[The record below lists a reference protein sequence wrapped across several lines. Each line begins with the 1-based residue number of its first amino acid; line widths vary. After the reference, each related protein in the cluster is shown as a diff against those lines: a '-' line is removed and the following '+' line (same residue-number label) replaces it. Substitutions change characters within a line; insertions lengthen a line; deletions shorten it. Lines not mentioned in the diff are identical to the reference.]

1 MHTDVSHICLPFCLV
16 KHTRGSTDRSAKQNL
31 ARRFLLQWIR
41 GSSTGISSS
50 VQVMLLLLLLVCK
63 RNFITTLVGY
73 WNLSISNVSCTWKK
87 VPGSPA
93 VVAPTRDG
101 EDLCQWLGEG
111 LVAQSI
117 AVGFLCM
124 CAAVE
129 AALLQ
134 EMQPCLRGLTLRFG
148 RTDLPPIRVLLH
160 PAQAIQPA
168 LLAAVLTCSPQSF
181 LGVPGTLPLPLP
193 LCPQSCCR
201 RYRGRR
207 ELWASPARAG
217 TACLWV
223 PAPPQLEGLQLPP
236 RILRNFSA

>member
-1 MHTDVSHICLPFCLV
+1 
-16 KHTRGSTDRSAKQNL
+16 
-31 ARRFLLQWIR
+31 
-41 GSSTGISSS
+41 
-50 VQVMLLLLLLVCK
+50 MLLLLLLVCK

-168 LLAAVLTCSPQSF
+168 LLAT
-181 LGVPGTLPLPLP
+181 
-193 LCPQSCCR
+193 
-201 RYRGRR
+201 
-207 ELWASPARAG
+207 
-217 TACLWV
+217 V
-223 PAPPQLEGLQLPP
+223 PAP
-236 RILRNFSA
+236 FSADDDLENLMLELSGGDLERGVDLDPGTDVDELFQEL

>member
-1 MHTDVSHICLPFCLV
+1 M
-16 KHTRGSTDRSAKQNL
+16 
-31 ARRFLLQWIR
+31 
-41 GSSTGISSS
+41 
-50 VQVMLLLLLLVCK
+50 
-63 RNFITTLVGY
+63 
-73 WNLSISNVSCTWKK
+73 
-87 VPGSPA
+87 
-93 VVAPTRDG
+93 VAPTRDG

-168 LLAAVLTCSPQSF
+168 LLAAVPAPFSADDNLENLMLELSGGD
-181 LGVPGTLPLPLP
+181 LERGVDLDPGTDVD
-193 LCPQSCCR
+193 
-201 RYRGRR
+201 
-207 ELWASPARAG
+207 ELFQE
-217 TACLWV
+217 L
-223 PAPPQLEGLQLPP
+223 
-236 RILRNFSA
+236 